1 MFGRLYG
8 VLLPFFASFLLA
20 WLLDP
25 LVTFVQQKCKVK
37 FRTLSVAI
45 TLVVFVGLLVLG
57 FYLLVP
63 AIGREVKSAAV
74 AVERYFENFDP
85 DRYFSAETQQKIQE
99 AMNGLNLESL
109 LSYPEVRDG
118 IQNFLPQLGTWITG
132 GLSWLSE
139 LLVIFIGLLYLIF
152 LLIAFP
158 SIRANWRNYVP
169 KKHLRQVSTIVHEL
183 NVNMN
188 AYFRGQALVALCVGI
203 LFAIGFAI
211 IGMPMGFVMGLI
223 VGVLNLVPYMQ
234 ALGIPPCIILCLVQ
248 SAQTGQPVWLTLL
261 LMTIVFIVVQTFQD
275 MFLTPKIMGKVTGLG
290 PAAILLSLSI
300 WGALMGVIGMIIAGL
315 LIGEHGFNIL
325 ARDSSFELFG
335 KVGLYYIM
343 FLAGLE
349 MNMNDFKENK
359 YKALTLGLLCFTIPI
374 ITGTAAPDNVF
385 GRAANNHALAESV
398 TIFCSSAIIFLKFL
412 AKVTTFL

>member
-45 TLVVFVGLLVLG
+45 TLVVFVGLLVLC

-118 IQNFLPQLGTWITG
+118 IKNFLPQLGTWITG

-261 LMTIVFIVVQTFQD
+261 LMT
-275 MFLTPKIMGKVTGLG
+275 MRMLY
-290 PAAILLSLSI
+290 
-300 WGALMGVIGMIIAGL
+300 GA
-315 LIGEHGFNIL
+315 EW
-325 ARDSSFELFG
+325 
-335 KVGLYYIM
+335 
-343 FLAGLE
+343 
-349 MNMNDFKENK
+349 
-359 YKALTLGLLCFTIPI
+359 
-374 ITGTAAPDNVF
+374 
-385 GRAANNHALAESV
+385 
-398 TIFCSSAIIFLKFL
+398 
-412 AKVTTFL
+412 

>member
-118 IQNFLPQLGTWITG
+118 IKNFLPQLGTWITG

-169 KKHLRQVSTIVHEL
+169 KKHLAQVSTIVHEL

-203 LFAIGFAI
+203 LFAIGFTLT
-211 IGMPMGFVMGLI
+211 GMPMGFVMGLI

-300 WGALMGVIGMIIAGL
+300 WGALMGVIGMIIALPLTSLGISCYKHYVL
-315 LIGEHGFNIL
+315 HEPFPSEH
-325 ARDSSFELFG
+325 R
-335 KVGLYYIM
+335 
-343 FLAGLE
+343 
-349 MNMNDFKENK
+349 
-359 YKALTLGLLCFTIPI
+359 
-374 ITGTAAPDNVF
+374 
-385 GRAANNHALAESV
+385 
-398 TIFCSSAIIFLKFL
+398 
-412 AKVTTFL
+412 